1 MGEKPQSRRPP
12 TGSRRRGCFS
22 PGPAALA
29 ALTIA
34 ADEDRSYQ
42 SLAVAVAMA
51 VNYFIYT

>member
-12 TGSRRRGCFS
+12 TGSRRRRCFS